1 MLLLRKREAEEEEG
15 EQRADAVGDTGVPD
29 TPIATDIPANEF
41 IQLQNILFCRHTS
54 HHFFSTAG
62 DRWKQIW

>member
-29 TPIATDIPANEF
+29 PPIATDIPS
-41 IQLQNILFCRHTS
+41 QCRHTS

-62 DRWKQIW
+62 DRWKQIC

>member
-29 TPIATDIPANEF
+29 TPIATDIPANAA
-41 IQLQNILFCRHTS
+41 IQAITSSALQVTTGSRFAS
-54 HHFFSTAG
+54 ESTT
-62 DRWKQIW
+62 

>member
-41 IQLQNILFCRHTS
+41 IQLQNILFLHS
-54 HHFFSTAG
+54 NYLPGPKYSLFL
-62 DRWKQIW
+62 